1 MLLARSFVV
10 EEDFE
15 IIESIDFAV
24 VDVVAMKVP
33 IETDLRQT
41 EAFLLLLLSFCDS
54 KLLSI
59 TRACATA
66 NNHCCQARVSLLKA
80 EVAD

>member
-1 MLLARSFVV
+1 MVLARAFVV

-24 VDVVAMKVP
+24 VDVAMKVP

-59 TRACATA
+59 TRACATP
-66 NNHCCQARVSLLKA
+66 NNHCCQARGL
-80 EVAD
+80 VAQGGSG